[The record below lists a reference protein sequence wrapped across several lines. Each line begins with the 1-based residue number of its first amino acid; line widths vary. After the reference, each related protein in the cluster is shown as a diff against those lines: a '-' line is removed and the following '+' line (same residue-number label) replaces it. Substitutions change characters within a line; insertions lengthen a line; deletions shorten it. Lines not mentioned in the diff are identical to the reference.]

1 MWDPKAN
8 DRPWG
13 YGWRSS
19 QKFVLVAV
27 ATTMLTDM
35 FLHDF
40 LISILPAM
48 LEDRLHLDA
57 ELIQNASLALLAESA
72 LVSFIVS
79 PFVHHHADR
88 FQNDNWLLAGLVG
101 QLLGSIIIASADSLM
116 LLFSGRLVQAVAN
129 ASVGVLGLSSLSR
142 KVSLEDFDK
151 INSIITVSLAVG
163 TTAAPLIAGALLQLA
178 GYWGAWNCA
187 FIASAIGTGLQSL
200 MVDTTQPH
208 RDLKVM
214 PTDECGSE
222 APAVDEESPLLST
235 AVTGNAAELQG
246 LLSGKINLDLYVC
259 LVTNA
264 RYVGGIVSS
273 ICYAIVSSSFSA
285 TLPLH
290 VRHVFQWGSLP
301 TGLLFAAIQGP
312 NAVLGVPVAW
322 LKKRIGT
329 RHPTT
334 FGFATLAI
342 TLWLMGIPGDEQ
354 FSGANGK
361 NRDIFLY
368 VAGVMG
374 AGISMALLNGV
385 GMMEATSAV
394 YELEDEHPE
403 LFGTREGYTRAVFV
417 TRLSSTLG
425 TFVGPIFSGMLSER
439 SGYYTMNC
447 ALGSFRIPPV
457 SILQALANIQI
468 AGICALCSLFVL
480 WNLKSTV
487 PRRPGK
493 ALVGKRRPSLPSRVT
508 YIKCDQIAG

>member
-1 MWDPKAN
+1 MLDSKAN

-40 LISILPAM
+40 LVSILPAM
-48 LEDRLHLDA
+48 LEDRLHLDP

-79 PFVHHHADR
+79 PFIHHHTDR

-101 QLLGSIIIASADSLM
+101 ELLGSMMIASADSLM
-116 LLFSGRLVQAVAN
+116 LLFSGRFVQAVAN
-129 ASVGVLGLSSLSR
+129 ASVGILGLSSLSR

-151 INSIITVSLAVG
+151 INSIISVSLAVG
-163 TTAAPLIAGALLQLA
+163 TTAAPLFAGALLQLA
-178 GYWGAWNCA
+178 GYWGAWKCA
-187 FIASAIGTGLQSL
+187 FIASAIGIGLQSL
-200 MVDTTQPH
+200 MVNTPQPH
-208 RDLKVM
+208 GVLKVM
-214 PTDECGSE
+214 PTDECASE
-222 APAVDEESPLLST
+222 APAVDEESPLLPT
-235 AVTGNAAELQG
+235 AAAGNVAELQG
-246 LLSGKINLDLYVC
+246 LPSEMIDLDLYVH
-259 LVTNA
+259 LFTNA

-273 ICYAIVSSSFSA
+273 FCYAVVSSSFSA

-290 VRHVFQWGSLP
+290 VCHVFQWGSLP

-342 TLWLMGIPGDEQ
+342 MLWLMGIPGDEQ
-354 FSGANGK
+354 ISWANSG
-361 NRDIFLY
+361 NRDILLFI
-368 VAGVMG
+368 GSVMG
-374 AGISMALLNGV
+374 AGISMSLLNGV

-394 YELEDEHPE
+394 CELEDEHPE
-403 LFGTREGYTRAVFV
+403 LFDSREGHTRAVFV
-417 TRLSSTLG
+417 TRLSSTFG
-425 TFVGPIFSGMLSER
+425 TGNLRTVLPFRALELELEIHGPSASREGASGETETELTE
-439 SGYYTMNC
+439 
-447 ALGSFRIPPV
+447 
-457 SILQALANIQI
+457 
-468 AGICALCSLFVL
+468 
-480 WNLKSTV
+480 
-487 PRRPGK
+487 PR
-493 ALVGKRRPSLPSRVT
+493 
-508 YIKCDQIAG
+508 